1 MYCTSFYV
9 LEFSFLLFFHFLLS
23 RTTMNTSEFEPDDDP
38 FLTMPQEPDLMA
50 ITPEMKLVVEDARK
64 LLLVSKTM
72 LIELRLRNIDA
83 NNIVALAGLLYE
95 RGEVNGK

>member
-1 MYCTSFYV
+1 
-9 LEFSFLLFFHFLLS
+9 
-23 RTTMNTSEFEPDDDP
+23 MNTSEFEPDDP
-38 FLTMPQEPDLMA
+38 FFQMPQEELSSM
-50 ITPEMKLVVEDARK
+50 TPEMRLAIEDARK

-95 RGEVNGK
+95 RGEASAK

>member
-1 MYCTSFYV
+1 MPD
-9 LEFSFLLFFHFLLS
+9 
-23 RTTMNTSEFEPDDDP
+23 FETDDP
-38 FLTMPQEPDLMA
+38 FFQMPQEELSSM
-50 ITPEMKLVVEDARK
+50 TPEMRTAVEDARK

-95 RGEVNGK
+95 RGESSAK

>member
-1 MYCTSFYV
+1 MPDYETDDDA
-9 LEFSFLLFFHFLLS
+9 LFFL
-23 RTTMNTSEFEPDDDP
+23 R
-38 FLTMPQEPDLMA
+38 QEELASM
-50 ITPEMKLVVEDARK
+50 TPEMRTAVEDARK

-95 RGEVNGK
+95 KGEPNAK

>member
-1 MYCTSFYV
+1 MPDFETDDD
-9 LEFSFLLFFHFLLS
+9 ELFFAHQEELS
-23 RTTMNTSEFEPDDDP
+23 SM
-38 FLTMPQEPDLMA
+38 
-50 ITPEMKLVVEDARK
+50 TPEMRTVIEDARK

-95 RGEVNGK
+95 RGEASAK

>member
-1 MYCTSFYV
+1 MSDQDTDDD
-9 LEFSFLLFFHFLLS
+9 ELFFANQEELS
-23 RTTMNTSEFEPDDDP
+23 SM
-38 FLTMPQEPDLMA
+38 
-50 ITPEMKLVVEDARK
+50 TPEMRTAVEDARK

-95 RGEVNGK
+95 RGESSAK

>member
-1 MYCTSFYV
+1 MPDFETDDDDA
-9 LEFSFLLFFHFLLS
+9 LFFL
-23 RTTMNTSEFEPDDDP
+23 R
-38 FLTMPQEPDLMA
+38 QEELASM
-50 ITPEMKLVVEDARK
+50 TPEMRTAVEDARK

-95 RGEVNGK
+95 KGEPNAK

>member
-1 MYCTSFYV
+1 MPD
-9 LEFSFLLFFHFLLS
+9 LETDDDALFFMHQEQLLS
-23 RTTMNTSEFEPDDDP
+23 MS
-38 FLTMPQEPDLMA
+38 
-50 ITPEMKLVVEDARK
+50 PEMRTVVEDARK

-95 RGEVNGK
+95 RGEANGK

>member
-1 MYCTSFYV
+1 MSDHETDDDALVFMHQ
-9 LEFSFLLFFHFLLS
+9 EQLLS
-23 RTTMNTSEFEPDDDP
+23 MS
-38 FLTMPQEPDLMA
+38 
-50 ITPEMKLVVEDARK
+50 PEMRTAVEDARK

-95 RGEVNGK
+95 RGEVNAK

>member
-1 MYCTSFYV
+1 MSD
-9 LEFSFLLFFHFLLS
+9 LETEDALFFMHQEQLLS
-23 RTTMNTSEFEPDDDP
+23 LS
-38 FLTMPQEPDLMA
+38 
-50 ITPEMKLVVEDARK
+50 PEMREAVEDARK

-95 RGEVNGK
+95 RGEANAK

>member
-1 MYCTSFYV
+1 MSDYETDDA
-9 LEFSFLLFFHFLLS
+9 LFFMHQEQLLS
-23 RTTMNTSEFEPDDDP
+23 LS
-38 FLTMPQEPDLMA
+38 
-50 ITPEMKLVVEDARK
+50 PEMRTAVEDARK

-95 RGEVNGK
+95 RGEANGK

>member
-1 MYCTSFYV
+1 
-9 LEFSFLLFFHFLLS
+9 
-23 RTTMNTSEFEPDDDP
+23 MNTSEFEPADDP
-38 FLTMPQEPDLMA
+38 FFQVPQEELSSM
-50 ITPEMKLVVEDARK
+50 TPEMRLAVEDARK

-95 RGEVNGK
+95 RGESSAK

>member
-1 MYCTSFYV
+1 
-9 LEFSFLLFFHFLLS
+9 
-23 RTTMNTSEFEPDDDP
+23 MNTSEFEPADDP
-38 FLTMPQEPDLMA
+38 FFTIPHESELMA
-50 ITPEMKLVVEDARK
+50 MTPEMKLVVEDARK

-95 RGEVNGK
+95 RGEANGK

>member
-1 MYCTSFYV
+1 MPDYETDDDA
-9 LEFSFLLFFHFLLS
+9 LFFMHQEQLLS
-23 RTTMNTSEFEPDDDP
+23 LS
-38 FLTMPQEPDLMA
+38 
-50 ITPEMKLVVEDARK
+50 PEMRDAIEDARK

-95 RGEVNGK
+95 RGEANAK

>member
-1 MYCTSFYV
+1 MPDYETDDA
-9 LEFSFLLFFHFLLS
+9 LFFMHQEQLLS
-23 RTTMNTSEFEPDDDP
+23 LS
-38 FLTMPQEPDLMA
+38 
-50 ITPEMKLVVEDARK
+50 PEMREAVEDARK

-95 RGEVNGK
+95 RGEANGK

>member
-1 MYCTSFYV
+1 MPDY
-9 LEFSFLLFFHFLLS
+9 EADDDAALFFL
-23 RTTMNTSEFEPDDDP
+23 R
-38 FLTMPQEPDLMA
+38 QEELASM
-50 ITPEMKLVVEDARK
+50 TPEMRTAVEDARK

-95 RGEVNGK
+95 KGELHAK

>member
-1 MYCTSFYV
+1 MPDFETDDD
-9 LEFSFLLFFHFLLS
+9 ELFFANQEELLS
-23 RTTMNTSEFEPDDDP
+23 M
-38 FLTMPQEPDLMA
+38 
-50 ITPEMKLVVEDARK
+50 TPEMRTAVEDARK

-95 RGEVNGK
+95 RGESNAK

>member
-1 MYCTSFYV
+1 MPDFETDDD
-9 LEFSFLLFFHFLLS
+9 ELFFANQEELS
-23 RTTMNTSEFEPDDDP
+23 SM
-38 FLTMPQEPDLMA
+38 
-50 ITPEMKLVVEDARK
+50 TPEMRTAVEDARK

-95 RGEVNGK
+95 RGESNAK

>member
-1 MYCTSFYV
+1 MPDYETDDDA
-9 LEFSFLLFFHFLLS
+9 LFFLRQEELA
-23 RTTMNTSEFEPDDDP
+23 TMS
-38 FLTMPQEPDLMA
+38 
-50 ITPEMKLVVEDARK
+50 PEMRDAIEDARK

-95 RGEVNGK
+95 KGEGNAK

>member
-1 MYCTSFYV
+1 MPDFETDDD
-9 LEFSFLLFFHFLLS
+9 ELFFTHQEELS
-23 RTTMNTSEFEPDDDP
+23 SM
-38 FLTMPQEPDLMA
+38 
-50 ITPEMKLVVEDARK
+50 TPEMRTAVEDARK

-95 RGEVNGK
+95 RGEASAK

>member
-1 MYCTSFYV
+1 MSDYETDDDA
-9 LEFSFLLFFHFLLS
+9 LFFMHQEQLLS
-23 RTTMNTSEFEPDDDP
+23 LS
-38 FLTMPQEPDLMA
+38 
-50 ITPEMKLVVEDARK
+50 PELQAAAEDARK

-95 RGEVNGK
+95 RGEANAK

>member
-1 MYCTSFYV
+1 MPDYETDDDA
-9 LEFSFLLFFHFLLS
+9 LFFMHQEQLLS
-23 RTTMNTSEFEPDDDP
+23 MS
-38 FLTMPQEPDLMA
+38 
-50 ITPEMKLVVEDARK
+50 PEMRDAIEDARK

-95 RGEVNGK
+95 RGESNAK

>member
-1 MYCTSFYV
+1 
-9 LEFSFLLFFHFLLS
+9 
-23 RTTMNTSEFEPDDDP
+23 MNTSDYDSADDP
-38 FLTMPQEPDLMA
+38 FFQMPQEELASM
-50 ITPEMKLVVEDARK
+50 TPEMRTAVEDARK

-95 RGEVNGK
+95 KGELNAK

>member
-1 MYCTSFYV
+1 MPDYETDDDA
-9 LEFSFLLFFHFLLS
+9 LFFMHQEQLLS
-23 RTTMNTSEFEPDDDP
+23 MS
-38 FLTMPQEPDLMA
+38 
-50 ITPEMKLVVEDARK
+50 PEMRDAIEDARK

-95 RGEVNGK
+95 RGEANGK

>member
-1 MYCTSFYV
+1 
-9 LEFSFLLFFHFLLS
+9 
-23 RTTMNTSEFEPDDDP
+23 MNTSEYDNNDDALF
-38 FLTMPQEPDLMA
+38 FLHQEELASM
-50 ITPEMKLVVEDARK
+50 TPEMRTAVEDARK

-95 RGEVNGK
+95 KGELNAK

>member
-1 MYCTSFYV
+1 
-9 LEFSFLLFFHFLLS
+9 
-23 RTTMNTSEFEPDDDP
+23 MNTSDYETADDP
-38 FLTMPQEPDLMA
+38 FFQLPQEADLAAMS
-50 ITPEMKLVVEDARK
+50 PEMRLVVEDARK

-95 RGEVNGK
+95 RGEGNAK

>member
-1 MYCTSFYV
+1 MPD
-9 LEFSFLLFFHFLLS
+9 
-23 RTTMNTSEFEPDDDP
+23 FEIDDDES
-38 FLTMPQEPDLMA
+38 FFARQEDISSM
-50 ITPEMKLVVEDARK
+50 TPEMRTAVEDARK

-95 RGEVNGK
+95 RGEASAK

>member
-1 MYCTSFYV
+1 MPDFETDDD
-9 LEFSFLLFFHFLLS
+9 ELFFAHQEELS
-23 RTTMNTSEFEPDDDP
+23 SM
-38 FLTMPQEPDLMA
+38 
-50 ITPEMKLVVEDARK
+50 TPEMRTVIEDARK

-95 RGEVNGK
+95 RGESSAK